1 MSLKRKRVLNGGGSR
16 DWSRDWPK
24 SGINH
29 VRLEWHESGSV
40 FAVTCLQLH
49 VPGVMVDSTLSSM
62 KWVSALST
70 RPSLEA
76 AVDEV
81 IAATQEALGA
91 PAHLG
96 FVFISSTFASE
107 YPRLL
112 PLLRER
118 LQLPALIGCGGGGIV
133 GNGCRKDTAQSPS
146 SSSDSYDELRGKV
159 RQSSTAQGS
168 ASQYSAFERS
178 ASNWF
183 GRNASERDEPER
195 SNPFEAV
202 NPFRFVEESLP
213 PQPVIEVEDEPALV
227 LCLAHLPGVSVD
239 VFWLDEEELPDL
251 DAPPKAWIDYVGVDP
266 RKNPDFVLIA
276 DPLTSNISDLLQ
288 GMDFAYPASVK
299 VGGLASGGT
308 SNRANGLFC
317 NDQYYEEGT
326 IGVALSGNIALQSVV
341 AQGCRPV
348 GPIFRVLEGERN
360 VILKIE
366 AESGD
371 LPADIAA
378 NATPLEALQGL
389 LRKLTEDERE
399 LAQRSLFVGVAYSE
413 FQDKLEQGNF
423 LIRSLV
429 GIDPRLGA
437 VAIGERVRPG
447 QRIQFHLRD
456 AAAASEDLALMLERH
471 NCDRKR
477 RPGGKSLRLAKEPFG
492 ALMFSCMG
500 RGEEL
505 YDAPNVDS
513 NILQSYLPPLSVG
526 GFFCNGEIGPIGGNT
541 YVHGYTA
548 VFGLFY
554 ERLGD

>member
-1 MSLKRKRVLNGGGSR
+1 
-16 DWSRDWPK
+16 
-24 SGINH
+24 
-29 VRLEWHESGSV
+29 
-40 FAVTCLQLH
+40 
-49 VPGVMVDSTLSSM
+49 M

-81 IAATQEALGA
+81 IAATQAALGA

-112 PLLRER
+112 PLLHER
-118 LQLPALIGCGGGGIV
+118 LQVPALIGCGGGGIV
-133 GNGCRKDTAQSPS
+133 GNGYRKETAQSP
-146 SSSDSYDELRGKV
+146 SDSYDELMGRV
-159 RQSSTAQGS
+159 RQSSATQGSVFQGS
-168 ASQYSAFERS
+168 AFQPF
-178 ASNWF
+178 ASNWS
-183 GRNASERDEPER
+183 GRNASERDVSER
-195 SNPFEAV
+195 DASENSNPFEAV
-202 NPFRFVEESLP
+202 NPFRFVEDSLSE
-213 PQPVIEVEDEPALV
+213 QPVIEVEDEPALV
-227 LCLAHLPGVSVD
+227 LCLAHLPGVTVD
-239 VFWLDEEELPDL
+239 VFWLDEEDLPDL
-251 DAPPKAWIDYVGVDP
+251 DDPPKAWIDYVGVDP
-266 RKNPDFVLIA
+266 RNNPDFVLIS
-276 DPLTSNISDLLQ
+276 DPFTSNISELLQ
-288 GMDFAYPASVK
+288 GMDFAYPSSVK

-308 SNRANGLFC
+308 STRANGLFC

-326 IGVALSGNIALQSVV
+326 IGVALSGNIALQPVV

-360 VILKIE
+360 VILRIE
-366 AESGD
+366 TESGD

-429 GIDPRLGA
+429 GIDPRVGA

-471 NCDRKR
+471 NRDRRR
-477 RPGGKSLRLAKEPFG
+477 RPGGKALALAKEPFG

-505 YDAPNVDS
+505 YDATDVDS

-526 GFFCNGEIGPIGGNT
+526 GFFCNGEIGPIGGST

-554 ERLGD
+554 ERLSD